1 MISMDFLFHNLSEK
15 DREEIKK
22 QVDSILQSFSKKLSE
37 IKKDIGE
44 SNVER
49 EEFEREEDGKP
60 SELDRKIMF
69 ENAPE
74 KNDDFII
81 GERKKW

>member
-1 MISMDFLFHNLSEK
+1 MDFLFHKISEK
-15 DREEIKK
+15 EREEIKK
-22 QVDSILQSFSKKLSE
+22 QVDSILQSFSRKLSE

-49 EEFEREEDGKP
+49 EEFERNEDGKP

-69 ENAPE
+69 GNAPE

-81 GERKKW
+81 AEKKGW

>member
-1 MISMDFLFHNLSEK
+1 MDFLFHKISEK
-15 DREEIKK
+15 EKKEIKK
-22 QVDSILQSFSKKLSE
+22 QVDSILQSFSKKLSG

-49 EEFEREEDGKP
+49 EEFEREEDGES
-60 SELDRKIMF
+60 SELDREVMF
-69 ENAPE
+69 DNAPE

-81 GERKKW
+81 AEKKKW

>member
-1 MISMDFLFHNLSEK
+1 MDFLFHKLSEK

-44 SNVER
+44 SNIER
-49 EEFEREEDGKP
+49 EKFERDEDGNP
-60 SELDRKIMF
+60 SELSREIMF
-69 ENAPE
+69 GNAPE
-74 KNDDFII
+74 KNKDFII

>member
-1 MISMDFLFHNLSEK
+1 MDFLFHKISEK
-15 DREEIKK
+15 EKKEIKK
-22 QVDSILQSFSKKLSE
+22 QVDSILQSFSKKLFE

-49 EEFEREEDGKP
+49 EEFEREEGGEP
-60 SELDRKIMF
+60 SELDREVMF
-69 ENAPE
+69 DNAPE

-81 GERKKW
+81 AEKKKW